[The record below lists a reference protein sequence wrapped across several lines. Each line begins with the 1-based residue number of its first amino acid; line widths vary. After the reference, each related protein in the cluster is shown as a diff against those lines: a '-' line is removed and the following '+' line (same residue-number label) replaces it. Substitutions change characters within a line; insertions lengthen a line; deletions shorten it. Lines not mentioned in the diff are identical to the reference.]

1 MRGSRKKRGIVLYS
15 VIDIGSNTV
24 RLAIYRLDPGSG
36 LTSILN
42 NKYTV
47 GLAAYVDK
55 SGAMAPEGTDRLVEV
70 MGRFR
75 AALDLLPGCEC
86 FPFATASLRNIT
98 NREEVL
104 ESVRERAGFDIRVLS
119 GYEEAM
125 LDYRGAVRSMPGEE
139 GLLVDVGGG
148 STELVFFKA
157 GRAAA
162 ARSVPLGSLSLF
174 NKCVAGIIP
183 TASELAALK
192 AEARRALL
200 SALPDSQGCPAQPM
214 CGVGG
219 TARGVLALYR
229 GMAGEPP
236 KEGYGTQFF
245 LKLLRQ
251 AQDSPKKLTRRILKI
266 APERVHTMLPGVAL
280 LSAAAEIYGSRT
292 VVTSP
297 YGVREGYLLSILE
310 GRGVRI

>member
-1 MRGSRKKRGIVLYS
+1 MYS
-15 VIDIGSNTV
+15 VIDIGSNTI
-24 RLAIYRLDPGSG
+24 RLAVYRVDGEG
-36 LTSILN
+36 ITAILN
-42 NKYTV
+42 NKYTA
-47 GLAAYVDK
+47 GLAAYVGKDGEM
-55 SGAMAPEGTDRLVEV
+55 SAEGIERLAGV

-98 NREEVL
+98 NRAEVI
-104 ESVRERAGFDIRVLS
+104 ERVREATGFDIRVLS

-139 GLLVDVGGG
+139 GLLIDVGGG

-174 NKCVAGIIP
+174 NRCVSGIIP
-183 TASELAALK
+183 TAGELAAMK
-192 AEARRALL
+192 NEARRALG
-200 SALPDSQGCPAQPM
+200 AAFPDAMGFSAQPM

-219 TARGVLALYR
+219 TARGALALYR

-236 KEGYGTQFF
+236 EGGYETQFF
-245 LKLLRQ
+245 ARVLRQ
-251 AQDSPKKLTRRILKI
+251 AQDNPKKLTRRILKI
-266 APERVHTMLPGVAL
+266 APERIHTILPGITL
-280 LSAAAEIYGSRT
+280 LSAAAELYGSRT

-297 YGVREGYLLSILE
+297 YGVREGYLISVLE
-310 GRGVRI
+310 NRGIRV